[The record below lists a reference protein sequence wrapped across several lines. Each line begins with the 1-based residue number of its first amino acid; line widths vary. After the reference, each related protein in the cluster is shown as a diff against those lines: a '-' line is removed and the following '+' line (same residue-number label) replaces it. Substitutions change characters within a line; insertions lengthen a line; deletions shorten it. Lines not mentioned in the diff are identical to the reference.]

1 MFILLQD
8 PNYPIPLIECVRDCW
23 AQDSKQRPT
32 AKRIKD
38 AFKSPN
44 CLTLKNSYKIDN
56 VAVSAVL
63 LTNMPDKDSV
73 LIWIASST
81 QNGHLLIPYTFA
93 EQEDSLSHIH
103 KKAIHPKLCINV
115 SSCILYICVV

>member
-8 PNYPIPLIECVRDCW
+8 PIYPIPLIECIRGCW

-32 AKRIKD
+32 AKKIED

-44 CLTLKNSYKIDN
+44 CLTLKNSYKIDE

-63 LTNMPDKDSV
+63 QTNMTDKDGV

-81 QNGHLLIPYTFA
+81 ENGHALIPYTFA
-93 EQEDSLSHIH
+93 EREDSLSHIH

-115 SSCILYICVV
+115 SSSIIMCFNV